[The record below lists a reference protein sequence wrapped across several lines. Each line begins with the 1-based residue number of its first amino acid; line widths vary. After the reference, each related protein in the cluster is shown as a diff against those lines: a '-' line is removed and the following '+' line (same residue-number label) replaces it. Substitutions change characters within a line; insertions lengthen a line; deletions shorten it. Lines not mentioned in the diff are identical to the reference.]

1 MLTMKVRAEFISDI
15 IEEKSAEIAPT
26 DIMG

>member
-1 MLTMKVRAEFISDI
+1 MKVRAEFISDI